1 MALMSLTQSRNALAS
16 ANGKTEEQ
24 DMSRTDLEKDLLEID
39 ATYQPRIQMLRE
51 MLEDEGFKKLEY
63 WKYLLELEEELTEE
77 YYGERDQRCEEYS
90 ELRLL
95 ERFLDA

>member
-1 MALMSLTQSRNALAS
+1 MALMSLTQRRNALAS

-39 ATYQPRIQMLRE
+39 ATYKPRIEMLRE
-51 MLEDEGFKKLEY
+51 MLEDEVFRKLEY
-63 WKYLLELEEELTEE
+63 WKCLLKLEEELTEE

-90 ELRLL
+90 ELRLR

>member
-1 MALMSLTQSRNALAS
+1 
-16 ANGKTEEQ
+16 
-24 DMSRTDLEKDLLEID
+24 MSRTELEKDLREID

-51 MLEDEGFKKLEY
+51 MLDDEIFRKLEY